1 MIVLSTA
8 PSNDAPWK
16 ELEQSGHGMIVIDLA
31 SANTQI

>member
-16 ELEQSGHGMIVIDLA
+16 ELEQSSHDIIVIDLA
-31 SANTQI
+31 